1 MRVKEFSIMRY
12 GPLSNTGRILLH
24 SFNLFWGKNEDGKT
38 LTIDA
43 LVKMLLG
50 RSVREF
56 EHINRVEE
64 NPEGYVI
71 VESEKGE
78 EIKLPERG
86 DLTKIAGL
94 TSSECCNIFIVRNSN
109 LSIARDAAQESKF
122 YIDVTDRLT
131 GLRTGEIR
139 RIKEALKEMGK
150 ITPQGAF
157 RDIKDEK
164 LKTRIEDAQNLIE
177 KIKSLCKETEE
188 KRFDELE
195 RESAELKEEIERIDR
210 EMKAFEDARKRE
222 KYERGREALDN
233 FKSSLERLKN
243 LEVYNEEDERL
254 WRDCHRDIMT
264 LEEERKKVA
273 EELEESK
280 EELKTINE
288 KLDEAE
294 RDFRV
299 LSERKKNL
307 DEEIKPELRAYENK
321 SVELVEQQ
329 EKDKVFTLLG
339 IIFAV
344 LLGISLLGIIFS
356 PSPLFYALAILSSVL
371 VLVSVV
377 FQLRLVREKARLAK
391 MLEKNKLSLSKL
403 GIEAE
408 SVEKILFNIQRFDE
422 GYHRKFEELQDIRR
436 KRENLEEKIENL
448 QSKKIPE
455 IENKLKSLEEKI
467 EEIKRKSKEESLEEY
482 TEKLKLKQKL
492 ERLLGEQRS
501 ILKSH
506 LGEKG
511 KSLEENISYWSEEI
525 EKLEIYEDKAKN
537 VKYSETA
544 VVDLGKKKAELEEK
558 LKDINE
564 IMKAIRKDLDDI
576 ERKVNEILRLEEE
589 YLHCKTL
596 VDLEA
601 VKDELQKFVDEC
613 ENNRSNVLEVIRIFE
628 EIEAEEKEKV
638 SELFGRGSS
647 TSKYFGEI
655 TDGLYEEV
663 VFNREEERIKV
674 RRKDNMMLE
683 AEKLSGG
690 AYDQL
695 YFSIRLAL
703 GERLLE
709 NKKGFFIMDDPFIK
723 ADPDRLR
730 RQIETL
736 KRITELGW
744 QVMYFSAKGEIKEA
758 LREDID
764 CGNINYVELP
774 GILA

>member
-1 MRVKEFSIMRY
+1 
-12 GPLSNTGRILLH
+12 
-24 SFNLFWGKNEDGKT
+24 
-38 LTIDA
+38 
-43 LVKMLLG
+43 
-50 RSVREF
+50 
-56 EHINRVEE
+56 
-64 NPEGYVI
+64 
-71 VESEKGE
+71 
-78 EIKLPERG
+78 
-86 DLTKIAGL
+86 
-94 TSSECCNIFIVRNSN
+94 
-109 LSIARDAAQESKF
+109 
-122 YIDVTDRLT
+122 
-131 GLRTGEIR
+131 
-139 RIKEALKEMGK
+139 
-150 ITPQGAF
+150 
-157 RDIKDEK
+157 
-164 LKTRIEDAQNLIE
+164 
-177 KIKSLCKETEE
+177 
-188 KRFDELE
+188 
-195 RESAELKEEIERIDR
+195 
-210 EMKAFEDARKRE
+210 
-222 KYERGREALDN
+222 
-233 FKSSLERLKN
+233 
-243 LEVYNEEDERL
+243 
-254 WRDCHRDIMT
+254 
-264 LEEERKKVA
+264 
-273 EELEESK
+273 
-280 EELKTINE
+280 
-288 KLDEAE
+288 
-294 RDFRV
+294 
-299 LSERKKNL
+299 
-307 DEEIKPELRAYENK
+307 
-321 SVELVEQQ
+321 
-329 EKDKVFTLLG
+329 
-339 IIFAV
+339 
-344 LLGISLLGIIFS
+344 IFS

-467 EEIKRKSKEESLEEY
+467 EEIKRKSKEGSLEEY

>member
-1 MRVKEFSIMRY
+1 M
-12 GPLSNTGRILLH
+12 
-24 SFNLFWGKNEDGKT
+24 
-38 LTIDA
+38 
-43 LVKMLLG
+43 
-50 RSVREF
+50 
-56 EHINRVEE
+56 
-64 NPEGYVI
+64 
-71 VESEKGE
+71 
-78 EIKLPERG
+78 
-86 DLTKIAGL
+86 
-94 TSSECCNIFIVRNSN
+94 
-109 LSIARDAAQESKF
+109 
-122 YIDVTDRLT
+122 
-131 GLRTGEIR
+131 
-139 RIKEALKEMGK
+139 
-150 ITPQGAF
+150 
-157 RDIKDEK
+157 
-164 LKTRIEDAQNLIE
+164 
-177 KIKSLCKETEE
+177 
-188 KRFDELE
+188 
-195 RESAELKEEIERIDR
+195 
-210 EMKAFEDARKRE
+210 
-222 KYERGREALDN
+222 
-233 FKSSLERLKN
+233 
-243 LEVYNEEDERL
+243 
-254 WRDCHRDIMT
+254 
-264 LEEERKKVA
+264 
-273 EELEESK
+273 
-280 EELKTINE
+280 
-288 KLDEAE
+288 
-294 RDFRV
+294 
-299 LSERKKNL
+299 
-307 DEEIKPELRAYENK
+307 
-321 SVELVEQQ
+321 
-329 EKDKVFTLLG
+329 
-339 IIFAV
+339 
-344 LLGISLLGIIFS
+344 
-356 PSPLFYALAILSSVL
+356 
-371 VLVSVV
+371 
-377 FQLRLVREKARLAK
+377 
-391 MLEKNKLSLSKL
+391 
-403 GIEAE
+403 
-408 SVEKILFNIQRFDE
+408 
-422 GYHRKFEELQDIRR
+422 
-436 KRENLEEKIENL
+436 
-448 QSKKIPE
+448 
-455 IENKLKSLEEKI
+455 
-467 EEIKRKSKEESLEEY
+467 
-482 TEKLKLKQKL
+482 
-492 ERLLGEQRS
+492 
-501 ILKSH
+501 
-506 LGEKG
+506 
-511 KSLEENISYWSEEI
+511 
-525 EKLEIYEDKAKN
+525 
-537 VKYSETA
+537 KYSETA

>member
-1 MRVKEFSIMRY
+1 M
-12 GPLSNTGRILLH
+12 
-24 SFNLFWGKNEDGKT
+24 
-38 LTIDA
+38 
-43 LVKMLLG
+43 
-50 RSVREF
+50 
-56 EHINRVEE
+56 
-64 NPEGYVI
+64 
-71 VESEKGE
+71 
-78 EIKLPERG
+78 
-86 DLTKIAGL
+86 
-94 TSSECCNIFIVRNSN
+94 
-109 LSIARDAAQESKF
+109 
-122 YIDVTDRLT
+122 
-131 GLRTGEIR
+131 
-139 RIKEALKEMGK
+139 
-150 ITPQGAF
+150 
-157 RDIKDEK
+157 
-164 LKTRIEDAQNLIE
+164 
-177 KIKSLCKETEE
+177 
-188 KRFDELE
+188 
-195 RESAELKEEIERIDR
+195 
-210 EMKAFEDARKRE
+210 
-222 KYERGREALDN
+222 
-233 FKSSLERLKN
+233 
-243 LEVYNEEDERL
+243 
-254 WRDCHRDIMT
+254 
-264 LEEERKKVA
+264 
-273 EELEESK
+273 
-280 EELKTINE
+280 
-288 KLDEAE
+288 
-294 RDFRV
+294 
-299 LSERKKNL
+299 
-307 DEEIKPELRAYENK
+307 
-321 SVELVEQQ
+321 
-329 EKDKVFTLLG
+329 
-339 IIFAV
+339 
-344 LLGISLLGIIFS
+344 
-356 PSPLFYALAILSSVL
+356 
-371 VLVSVV
+371 
-377 FQLRLVREKARLAK
+377 
-391 MLEKNKLSLSKL
+391 
-403 GIEAE
+403 
-408 SVEKILFNIQRFDE
+408 EKILFNIQRFDE

-723 ADPDRLR
+723 ADPDRLQ